1 MKKKRQKGRSRLPRT
16 SDKNHPR
23 PDRHRG
29 LTGKKISIFAKD
41 VEKEALDQFY
51 SAMGNDFSVTGVM
64 LPDAHTGY
72 TLPIGAVVGTTRIVL
87 PSWVGYDIG
96 CGMCAV
102 ATGLQAE
109 HLLPF
114 VDSIYRQI
122 YDRVPTGFNHHSHAN
137 NWDHSNLEKSDIL
150 QQIFRKKG
158 LLQLGTL
165 GSGNHFI
172 EIGFDEAHQIWL
184 IVHSGSR
191 GTGHAVA
198 THYMKQASGDCKAR
212 EGHYGFDVDSKNG
225 RSYIIDM
232 DFCLAYALENRKR
245 MIAVILDII
254 EQTLPG
260 QPLAALDPSS
270 LINRTHNHVEHRHG
284 MWIHR
289 KGATQAED
297 GMRGVIP
304 GNMRDGSFIVEGLGN
319 RDSLWSS
326 SHGAGRVLGRRKARQ
341 QLSLEQFRKSM
352 AGIKAKV
359 TTGTLD
365 ESPFAYKDIFQIMDS
380 QAKMVKI
387 LHHVRPIIN
396 IKA

>member
-1 MKKKRQKGRSRLPRT
+1 M
-16 SDKNHPR
+16 N
-23 PDRHRG
+23 
-29 LTGKKISIFAKD
+29 
-41 VEKEALDQFY
+41 
-51 SAMGNDFSVTGVM
+51 
-64 LPDAHTGY
+64 
-72 TLPIGAVVGTTRIVL
+72 
-87 PSWVGYDIG
+87 
-96 CGMCAV
+96 
-102 ATGLQAE
+102 
-109 HLLPF
+109 
-114 VDSIYRQI
+114 
-122 YDRVPTGFNHHSHAN
+122 
-137 NWDHSNLEKSDIL
+137 
-150 QQIFRKKG
+150 
-158 LLQLGTL
+158 
-165 GSGNHFI
+165 
-172 EIGFDEAHQIWL
+172 
-184 IVHSGSR
+184 
-191 GTGHAVA
+191 
-198 THYMKQASGDCKAR
+198 
-212 EGHYGFDVDSKNG
+212 
-225 RSYIIDM
+225 
-232 DFCLAYALENRKR
+232 FCLAYALENRKR

-254 EQTLPG
+254 DQTLPG
-260 QPLAALDPSS
+260 QHLAALDPSS

-326 SHGAGRVLGRRKARQ
+326 SHGAGRILGRRKARQ

-380 QAKMVKI
+380 QAEMVKI